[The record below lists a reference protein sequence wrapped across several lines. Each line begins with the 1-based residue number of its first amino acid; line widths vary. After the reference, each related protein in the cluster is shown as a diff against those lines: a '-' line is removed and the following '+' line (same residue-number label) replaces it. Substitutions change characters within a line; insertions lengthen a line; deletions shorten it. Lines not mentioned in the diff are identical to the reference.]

1 MSETKATAI
10 ESVFLGEWA
19 TARMRFLQNQR
30 PEYWQKMIEQGTA
43 RQYLE
48 NYQEEYRM
56 KFNQIQNQLMK
67 TNRIPESQPEEMS
80 WLEYLN
86 LITMVAETA
95 RELTLK
101 EIYEMDQSLKTFPLP
116 NSILQPICQP
126 QLAKGQSLI

>member
-1 MSETKATAI
+1 MNETKATAI

-19 TARMRFLQNQR
+19 TARMRFLKNQR
-30 PEYWQKMIEQGTA
+30 PEYWQEMIEQGTA

-56 KFNQIQNQLMK
+56 KFNQIQNQLIK

-86 LITMVAETA
+86 LMTMVAETA

-101 EIYEMDQSLKTFPLP
+101 EIYEMD
-116 NSILQPICQP
+116 
-126 QLAKGQSLI
+126 